1 MIVEL
6 YAKSDVGRVRR
17 GNEDNFLVL
26 DLSTAAN
33 MDRRRWRN
41 PAPENLT
48 RFDLGDKGLVL
59 VVSDGMGGALA
70 GDVASRMAVDSV
82 REMLDGRTEDGLRS
96 ESRPRR
102 VSEERHSLRQPRHS
116 SEEPGRLALRGH
128 GRDVYWRRVRGD
140 SLDLVQV
147 GDSRGYVIRKDQI
160 RLATKD
166 QSLVQQL
173 VDVGQISES
182 EAETHMFRNVI
193 LQALGAQSEVTP
205 VTGKI
210 RLRQDDLV
218 LLCSDGLSGKL
229 RAEDIQRIVLDSN
242 GDLAKACDALIE
254 EANNRGGEDNIT
266 VVLARFLVTISKHP
280 PAIEITI
287 ELPPLEEDKTLD
299 DTYEADTEPQNRA
312 RRQHEWS
319 HSYPALSLFVVSP
332 FVQAPVGFA
341 TDPLHIDRR
350 AFNTLNTNSFACFE
364 WRFARRRISGPR
376 RSKHFHRAFLQRSLT
391 RRNHRPNLSR
401 QRIHTPA

>member
-26 DLSTAAN
+26 DLSTAQTWTGA
-33 MDRRRWRN
+33 DGT
-41 PAPENLT
+41 PAPQNLT
-48 RFDLGDKGLVL
+48 HFDLGDKGLVL

-82 REMLDGRTEDGLRS
+82 RQMLTGEGDTSCDPNLDLVECLKSATHYANTAIHLRS
-96 ESRPRR
+96 QEDSRCA
-102 VSEERHSLRQPRHS
+102 
-116 SEEPGRLALRGH
+116 GMGATFTGAA
-128 GRDVYWRRVRGD
+128 VRGD

-193 LQALGAQSEVTP
+193 LQALGAQSEVAP
-205 VTGKI
+205 VTGRI
-210 RLRQDDLV
+210 RLRQDDVV

-229 RAEDIQRIVLDSN
+229 RAEDIQHIVINSK

-266 VVLARFLVTISKHP
+266 VVLARFSGDDLQE
-280 PAIEITI
+280 PASDRITI
-287 ELPPLEEDKTLD
+287 ELPPIEEDKTLD
-299 DTYEADTEPQNRA
+299 DTYEADTEP
-312 RRQHEWS
+312 H
-319 HSYPALSLFVVSP
+319 
-332 FVQAPVGFA
+332 
-341 TDPLHIDRR
+341 
-350 AFNTLNTNSFACFE
+350 
-364 WRFARRRISGPR
+364 
-376 RSKHFHRAFLQRSLT
+376 
-391 RRNHRPNLSR
+391 
-401 QRIHTPA
+401 

>member
-26 DLSTAAN
+26 DLTTEQTWTGADGAT
-33 MDRRRWRN
+33 
-41 PAPENLT
+41 PPEKLT
-48 RFDLGDKGLVL
+48 RFDLGHRGLVL

-82 REMLDGRTEDGLRS
+82 REMLIGGEGNASCDPELDLVECLKNATIYANLAIHHRSQED
-96 ESRPRR
+96 SRCA
-102 VSEERHSLRQPRHS
+102 
-116 SEEPGRLALRGH
+116 GMGATFTGAAI
-128 GRDVYWRRVRGD
+128 RGD

-147 GDSRGYVIRKDQI
+147 GDSRGYIIRKDHI

-205 VTGKI
+205 VTGRI
-210 RLRQDDLV
+210 RLRQGDVV

-229 RAEDIQRIVLDSN
+229 RSDDIQQIVLNSG
-242 GDLAKACDALIE
+242 GDLSKACDALVD

-266 VVLARFLVTISKHP
+266 VVLARFNGDDLEA
-280 PAIEITI
+280 PASDRITI
-287 ELPPLEEDKTLD
+287 ELPPMEEDKTLD
-299 DTYEADTEPQNRA
+299 DNYEADTEP
-312 RRQHEWS
+312 H
-319 HSYPALSLFVVSP
+319 
-332 FVQAPVGFA
+332 
-341 TDPLHIDRR
+341 
-350 AFNTLNTNSFACFE
+350 
-364 WRFARRRISGPR
+364 
-376 RSKHFHRAFLQRSLT
+376 
-391 RRNHRPNLSR
+391 
-401 QRIHTPA
+401 

>member
-26 DLSTAAN
+26 DLSTEQTWTGADGA
-33 MDRRRWRN
+33 
-41 PAPENLT
+41 PAPANLT

-82 REMLDGRTEDGLRS
+82 RQMLIGEGEASCDPDQDLVECLKSATHYANTAIHLRS
-96 ESRPRR
+96 QEDSRCAGMGATFTGAA
-102 VSEERHSLRQPRHS
+102 VK
-116 SEEPGRLALRGH
+116 
-128 GRDVYWRRVRGD
+128 GD

-147 GDSRGYVIRKDQI
+147 GDSRGYVVRKDHI

-193 LQALGAQSEVTP
+193 LQALGAQSEVQP
-205 VTGKI
+205 VTGRI

-229 RAEDIQRIVLDSN
+229 RAEDIQQIVINSK
-242 GDLAKACDALIE
+242 GDLAQACDKLIE

-266 VVLARFLVTISKHP
+266 VVIARFHGDDLEE
-280 PAIEITI
+280 PATDRITI

-299 DTYEADTEPQNRA
+299 DTYEADTEPR
-312 RRQHEWS
+312 
-319 HSYPALSLFVVSP
+319 
-332 FVQAPVGFA
+332 
-341 TDPLHIDRR
+341 
-350 AFNTLNTNSFACFE
+350 
-364 WRFARRRISGPR
+364 
-376 RSKHFHRAFLQRSLT
+376 
-391 RRNHRPNLSR
+391 
-401 QRIHTPA
+401 

>member
-26 DLSTAAN
+26 DLSTEQTWTGSDN
-33 MDRRRWRN
+33 IT
-41 PAPENLT
+41 PPERLT
-48 RFDLGDKGLVL
+48 KFNLGDKGLVL

-82 REMLDGRTEDGLRS
+82 REMLTGSETGEGCETDVDLVECLKNATVYANLAIHMRSQED
-96 ESRPRR
+96 SRCA
-102 VSEERHSLRQPRHS
+102 
-116 SEEPGRLALRGH
+116 GMGATFTGAA
-128 GRDVYWRRVRGD
+128 VRGN

-147 GDSRGYVIRKDQI
+147 GDSRGYVIRKGQI

-193 LQALGAQSEVTP
+193 LQALGAQSEITP

-210 RLRQDDLV
+210 RIKQGDLV

-229 RAEDIQRIVLDSN
+229 RAEDIQRIVTGNN
-242 GDLAKACDALIE
+242 GDLVKACEALVQ
-254 EANNRGGEDNIT
+254 EANDRGGEDNIT
-266 VVLARFLVTISKHP
+266 VVLARFLGDDLEA
-280 PAIEITI
+280 PATEKITI
-287 ELPPLEEDKTLD
+287 ELPPLDEDKTLD
-299 DTYEADTEPQNRA
+299 DGYEADTEPR
-312 RRQHEWS
+312 
-319 HSYPALSLFVVSP
+319 
-332 FVQAPVGFA
+332 
-341 TDPLHIDRR
+341 
-350 AFNTLNTNSFACFE
+350 
-364 WRFARRRISGPR
+364 
-376 RSKHFHRAFLQRSLT
+376 
-391 RRNHRPNLSR
+391 
-401 QRIHTPA
+401 

>member
-26 DLSTAAN
+26 DLSTEQTWSGADGATP
-33 MDRRRWRN
+33 
-41 PAPENLT
+41 PAKLT
-48 RFDLGDKGLVL
+48 QFELGQKGLIL

-82 REMLDGRTEDGLRS
+82 REMLLGTEGEEACDPDVDLVECLKNATIYANLAIHLKS
-96 ESRPRR
+96 QEDSRCA
-102 VSEERHSLRQPRHS
+102 
-116 SEEPGRLALRGH
+116 GMGATFTGAAIRG
-128 GRDVYWRRVRGD
+128 GD
-140 SLDLVQV
+140 LDLVQV
-147 GDSRGYVIRKDQI
+147 GDSRGYVIRKDHI

-193 LQALGAQSEVTP
+193 LQALGAQSDISP
-205 VTGKI
+205 VTGRI
-210 RLRQDDLV
+210 HLRQGDVL

-229 RAEDIQRIVLDSN
+229 RADDIQQIVVNHQD
-242 GDLAKACDALIE
+242 DLAKACDALIE

-266 VVLARFLVTISKHP
+266 VVLARFHGDDLEE
-280 PAIEITI
+280 PATDRITI

-299 DTYEADTEPQNRA
+299 DNYEADTEP
-312 RRQHEWS
+312 H
-319 HSYPALSLFVVSP
+319 
-332 FVQAPVGFA
+332 
-341 TDPLHIDRR
+341 
-350 AFNTLNTNSFACFE
+350 
-364 WRFARRRISGPR
+364 
-376 RSKHFHRAFLQRSLT
+376 
-391 RRNHRPNLSR
+391 
-401 QRIHTPA
+401 